1 MTVAHVEFLV
11 EEQSMEAALRQLLP
25 RLLGTTSFDVHPF
38 QGKMDLLAHLPNR
51 LHAYRSWL
59 PPDWRIVVLADCDN
73 DDCTELKERLESTAL
88 LENFSTKSNPGR
100 NGFQVLNRIAIEEL
114 EAWYFGDWN
123 AVKSAYPRVPASIPE
138 KAAYRQPDAI
148 ENTWEAL
155 ERVMRKAGYFQ
166 NGLRKIELARN
177 VGAHLDP
184 DRNTSPSFCA
194 LRDALREL

>member
-1 MTVAHVEFLV
+1 M
-11 EEQSMEAALRQLLP
+11 
-25 RLLGTTSFDVHPF
+25 
-38 QGKMDLLAHLPNR
+38 
-51 LHAYRSWL
+51 
-59 PPDWRIVVLADCDN
+59 
-73 DDCTELKERLESTAL
+73 
-88 LENFSTKSNPGR
+88 
-100 NGFQVLNRIAIEEL
+100 LNRIAIEEL